1 MYSTMQIEK
10 NRAKYPDSFFHYN
23 YILYT
28 EIFYLKEI
36 DLHITL
42 ILPTSYF
49 FLAREVFGVDL

>member
-1 MYSTMQIEK
+1 MQIEK
-10 NRAKYPDSFFHYN
+10 NKAKYPDSFFHYN

>member
-1 MYSTMQIEK
+1 MQIEK
-10 NRAKYPDSFFHYN
+10 NRAKYPDCLFHYN

-42 ILPTSYF
+42 ILPNSYF
-49 FLAREVFGVDL
+49 FLDREVFGVDL